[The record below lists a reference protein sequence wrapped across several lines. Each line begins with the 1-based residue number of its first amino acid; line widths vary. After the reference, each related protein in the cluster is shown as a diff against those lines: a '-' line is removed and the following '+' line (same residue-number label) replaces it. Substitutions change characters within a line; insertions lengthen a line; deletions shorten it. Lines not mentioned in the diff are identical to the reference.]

1 MGAFESSRD
10 FIAFVDR
17 DRCED
22 VAVVR
27 FVSPLPVVP
36 GADVHD
42 LLLAKVRPGVNVPG
56 LLFEKV
62 VLPVRG
68 TAERISAGGRS
79 GTDALEDG
87 SAVLEPPVREISLR
101 LQAGVARGGCLC
113 WAGEHSRR

>member
-22 VAVVR
+22 VPVVR
-27 FVSPLPVVP
+27 FVSTLPVVP

-42 LLLAKVRPGVNVPG
+42 LLLPKVRPGVNVPG

-68 TAERISAGGRS
+68 TAERISAGGPSRTEAL
-79 GTDALEDG
+79 GDGCAALATD
-87 SAVLEPPVREISLR
+87 SPAVAHS
-101 LQAGVARGGCLC
+101 LQARVAR
-113 WAGEHSRR
+113 EP